1 MANTESPAALSGVR
15 VIDIAT
21 FIAGPY
27 AGSILGEFGAEVIK
41 VEQPDKNGQGGGD
54 PWRRYGTKT
63 AREDSTLAWLTE
75 ARNKQSITL
84 NLREAE
90 GQELL
95 KKLVEGADV
104 LIENFRPGTLERWGL
119 GPDVLWAINPGLV
132 ILRVTGYGQ
141 TGPYKDRPGFARIG
155 HAVGGLTYL
164 SGKPGEIPVTPGSTS
179 LGDYMTGMYGAIGIM
194 MALRH
199 RDATGEGQVIDAA
212 LYESVFRVL
221 DELAPAYA
229 AQGTVREPEGTG
241 TLNACPHGHFPCGDG
256 KFLSI
261 ACTTSKMFE
270 RLTQA
275 MGRPDLWDLY
285 GDQAERLKHRD
296 TVIEEVTNWCL
307 AMTRE
312 QVMEKCI
319 GAEVPA
325 GPINSIADIFEDP
338 HFRAR
343 DQLVTIDDPEVG
355 EVTIPGVIPKLSKTP
370 GRIKSLGQGLGA
382 SNADIYGK
390 LLGLDDA
397 KIADLK
403 ARGII

>member
-1 MANTESPAALSGVR
+1 MTNTESPAALSGVR

-27 AGSILGEFGAEVIK
+27 AGSILGEFGADVIK
-41 VEQPDKNGQGGGD
+41 VEQPAKGDNPGGD
-54 PWRRYGTKT
+54 PWRKYGTKT

-75 ARNKQSITL
+75 ARNKKSITL

-95 KKLVEGADV
+95 KKLVADADV

-119 GPDVLWAINPGLV
+119 GPDVLHELNPGLV

-164 SGKPGEIPVTPGSTS
+164 SGTPGEIPVTPGSTS
-179 LGDYMTGMYGAIGIM
+179 LGDYMTGMYGCIGIM

-199 RDATGEGQVIDAA
+199 RDNTGEGQVIDAA

-229 AQGTVREPEGTG
+229 AVGTVREPEGTG
-241 TLNACPHGHFPCGDG
+241 TLNAVPHGHFPCGDG

-270 RLTQA
+270 RLTQG
-275 MGRPDLWDLY
+275 MKRPDLWDAY
-285 GDQAERLKHRD
+285 GDLAERLKHRD
-296 TVIEEVTNWCL
+296 VVIEEVTNWCL
-307 AMTRE
+307 SMTRE
-312 QVMEKCI
+312 QVMEACI

-338 HFRAR
+338 QFRAR
-343 DQLVTIDDPEVG
+343 DQLVTVQDPEVG
-355 EVTIPGVIPKLSKTP
+355 DVTIPGVVPKLSKTP
-370 GRIKSLGQGLGA
+370 GRIKTLGQGLGA
-382 SNADIYGK
+382 SNGDIYGK
-390 LLGLDDA
+390 LLGLSEAD
-397 KIADLK
+397 IADLK